1 MSACWALPPSW
12 FSVSRED
19 PLLPA
24 GKVEWRFINVPVFWS
39 REGLERGFHCAVS
52 SLHFQFHAWRCTP
65 LCLLSSL
72 VSGLYSLDC
81 THLSPS
87 YVLSLSP
94 WVGAKVIISALVLE
108 KVIWESYLLFTLDFS
123 LFKQSPLSVPCLIPV
138 FSWFFRFLELSWV
151 NWFVFSISLYRYIT
165 LKLLSR

>member
-52 SLHFQFHAWRCTP
+52 SLHFQFHAWPCTP

-72 VSGLYSLDC
+72 VSGLNSPDC
-81 THLSPS
+81 THLSAS
-87 YVLSLSP
+87 YVLPLSP
-94 WVGAKVIISALVLE
+94 WVGAKVIISALVHE
-108 KVIWESYLLFTLDFS
+108 KVIWESHLLFTLTFHFS
-123 LFKQSPLSVPCLIPV
+123 NNPPFQSPALSQS
-138 FSWFFRFLELSWV
+138 SWFFQFLELSWV
-151 NWFVFSISLYRYIT
+151 NWFVFSISLYRHIT